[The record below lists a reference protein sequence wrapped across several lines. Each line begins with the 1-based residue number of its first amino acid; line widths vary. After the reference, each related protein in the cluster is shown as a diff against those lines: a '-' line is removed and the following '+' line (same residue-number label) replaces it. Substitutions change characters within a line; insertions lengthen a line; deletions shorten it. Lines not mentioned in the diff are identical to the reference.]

1 MQFAYSGAD
10 LICISGGANGN
21 YAYEYENG
29 EFALTAVAISGVAI
43 WKIVAGVGTC
53 LAGVAVVHQI
63 S

>member
-29 EFALTAVAISGVAI
+29 EFALTAVAI
-43 WKIVAGVGTC
+43 
-53 LAGVAVVHQI
+53 VVLQYGKL
-63 S
+63 